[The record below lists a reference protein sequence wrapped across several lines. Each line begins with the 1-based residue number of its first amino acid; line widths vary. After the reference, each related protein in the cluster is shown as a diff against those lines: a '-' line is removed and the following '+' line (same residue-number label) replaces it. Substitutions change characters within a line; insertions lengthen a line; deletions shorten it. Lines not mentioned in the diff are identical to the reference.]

1 MEDRWVGLIEIAF
14 SFGLVLAFG
23 VWQLLS
29 LRRLRREREAKEAA
43 EDAARNRQGDGAA

>member
-23 VWQLLS
+23 IWQLRS
-29 LRRLRREREAKEAA
+29 MRRLRREREAKEAA
-43 EDAARNRQGDGAA
+43 EARRHGSEDSAA